1 MLARKIGKCNA
12 DQKIEDKKKI
22 KNHIKDNMGCVE
34 SKIRFSFLN
43 TFKMDLLWDFD
54 ETL

>member
-22 KNHIKDNMGCVE
+22 KNHIKDNMGQIV
-34 SKIRFSFLN
+34 SNLKS
-43 TFKMDLLWDFD
+43 DSVS
-54 ETL
+54 